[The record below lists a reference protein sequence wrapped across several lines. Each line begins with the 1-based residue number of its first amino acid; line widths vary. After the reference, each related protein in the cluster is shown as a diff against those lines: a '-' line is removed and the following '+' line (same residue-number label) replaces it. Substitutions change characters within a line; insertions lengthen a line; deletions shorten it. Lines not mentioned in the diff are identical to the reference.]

1 MGAQLRLRLERARLF
16 RREDFIL
23 SEVNAEAVRAIDRW
37 PNWHAGALALVG
49 PAGAGKTHLAQDWAA
64 RHGAEIISSDAP
76 RAAIAQTVVNLANA
90 PRPVLLEDAD
100 RLQDDES
107 LFHLINLA
115 ARPGGG
121 LLITAR
127 TLPAAWP
134 CTLPDLR
141 SRLNALQ
148 IAQLGPPDD
157 VVLGGVLRTFFRE
170 RSIRA
175 SDELLS
181 YLVRRIDRSIPEAQ
195 RVVARLDETA
205 DQEGRP
211 VNRALA
217 RQIFGAEAELGELF
231 DDL

>member
-1 MGAQLRLRLERARLF
+1 MGAQLRLRLERSRTF

-37 PNWHAGALALVG
+37 PNWHGGALALVG
-49 PAGAGKTHLAQDWAA
+49 PAGAGKTHLAKDWAA
-64 RHGAEIISSDAP
+64 SHGADIMAGDAP
-76 RAAIAQTVVNLANA
+76 GDTIAQRVVSLANA

-100 RLQDDES
+100 RLRDDES
-107 LFHLINLA
+107 LFHLINQA
-115 ARPGGG
+115 ARPEGG

-134 CTLPDLR
+134 CRLPDLR
-141 SRLNALQ
+141 SRLNALL
-148 IAQLGPPDD
+148 IAELGPPDD
-157 VVLGGVLRTFFRE
+157 VILSGVLRALFRE

-175 SDELLS
+175 SDDLVS
-181 YLVRRIDRSIPEAQ
+181 YLVRRIDRSIPEVE

-217 RQIFGAEAELGELF
+217 RQIFGAEAEADDLF